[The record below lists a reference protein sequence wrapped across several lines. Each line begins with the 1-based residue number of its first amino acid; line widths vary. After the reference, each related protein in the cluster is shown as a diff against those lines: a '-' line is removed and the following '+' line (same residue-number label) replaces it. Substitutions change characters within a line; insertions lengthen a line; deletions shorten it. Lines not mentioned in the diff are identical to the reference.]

1 MMSWL
6 LFFYS
11 LQVLI
16 TIWKELNGTDKYTP
30 FVTPG
35 ASGSSFS
42 APSQQLHY
50 LKESDTRTTVND
62 SMNENTGNT
71 AICYS
76 WE

>member
-1 MMSWL
+1 MSL
-6 LFFYS
+6 LLLFYS

-35 ASGSSFS
+35 ASGFGFS

-50 LKESDTRTTVND
+50 LKENDNGTVVTD
-62 SMNENTGNT
+62 SMIENTGNT
-71 AICYS
+71 SISYS